1 MSFAKHLPGR
11 ARHFLTPPRLI
22 LTGITLALLVG
33 LSAPGCTGSKEN
45 ANNPSNPRTGAPGE
59 NTNPPPS
66 SALTPLPASAM
77 STELTDLNGKKF
89 KLSDYAGKVM
99 LINLWATWCGPCRIE
114 TPELIKL
121 SQEYKDRGVE
131 VIGLDISPE
140 RDTIEGVR
148 AFVKEYNVPYRI
160 SMVDRDMAIALMKGT
175 SMSIP
180 QSLLVTRDGLI
191 LKRYTGFNPMATP
204 PKLRS
209 GIEEALNRQ

>member
-11 ARHFLTPPRLI
+11 ARRFLTPPRLI
-22 LTGITLALLVG
+22 LTGITLALLVA
-33 LSAPGCTGSKEN
+33 LSAPGCTGSKED
-45 ANNPSNPRTGAPGE
+45 ANNPPNRTAGAPGE

-66 SALTPLPASAM
+66 SALTPMPASAM

-89 KLSDYAGKVM
+89 KLSDSAGKV
-99 LINLWATWCGPCRIE
+99 LLVNLWATWCGPCRIE

-121 SQEYKDRGVE
+121 SQEFKNREVE
-131 VIGLDISPE
+131 VIGLDISPD

-148 AFVKEYNVPYRI
+148 AFVKEYDVPYKI
-160 SMVDRDMAIALMKGT
+160 AMVDRDMALALMKGT

-191 LKRYTGFNPMATP
+191 LKRFTGFNPTATP
-204 PKLRS
+204 PKLRAA
-209 GIEEALNRQ
+209 IEEALSRK